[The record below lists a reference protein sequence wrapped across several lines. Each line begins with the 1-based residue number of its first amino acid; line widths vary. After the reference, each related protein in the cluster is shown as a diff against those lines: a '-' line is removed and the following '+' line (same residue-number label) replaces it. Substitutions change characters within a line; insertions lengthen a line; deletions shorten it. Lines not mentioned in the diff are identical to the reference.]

1 MKNLNMP
8 PPLDRTSTGC
18 SSPPATDFPD
28 GDHGVDRAGVGRTD
42 VGGHKD
48 GCQAG
53 GNVLPHRGG
62 KVGRVQSVPVVLSR
76 PISPSSWDQPNVSPE
91 PGNVGCFLHGGMRLG
106 LRRKHERCI
115 RAASVQRAI
124 GQGGRQDRCQR
135 PRERV
140 LLHKPFSGRRNNVG
154 RGRVSGSAVRQS
166 AVSALAKLFD
176 TPSNNLGGSGTIK
189 TADKKGGGR
198 EGEDHT

>member
-1 MKNLNMP
+1 MP

-106 LRRKHERCI
+106 LRREARTVYPGGERTAGDWSGRPSRPLSTSPRTRPTAQAFFWSTKQRGAWQSEWVR
-115 RAASVQRAI
+115 RAAIGSFGPCQAI
-124 GQGGRQDRCQR
+124 
-135 PRERV
+135 
-140 LLHKPFSGRRNNVG
+140 
-154 RGRVSGSAVRQS
+154 
-166 AVSALAKLFD
+166 
-176 TPSNNLGGSGTIK
+176 
-189 TADKKGGGR
+189 
-198 EGEDHT
+198 